1 MVTAQL
7 LKWQAPVDMGLS
19 AYDLETIAELLANEK
34 VQEVFKDN
42 YSMKTIAKQIV
53 DQSRKVQDEL
63 YPSYNS

>member
-7 LKWQAPVDMGLS
+7 MKWQAPVDMKLTAS
-19 AYDLETIAELLANEK
+19 DLETIAGLLANEK

-53 DQSRKVQDEL
+53 DQSKKVQDEL

>member
-1 MVTAQL
+1 MVTAL

-42 YSMKTIAKQIV
+42 YNMKTIAKQIV
-53 DQSRKVQDEL
+53 DQSKKVQDEL

>member
-1 MVTAQL
+1 MVTARL

-42 YSMKTIAKQIV
+42 YNMKTIAKQIV
-53 DQSRKVQDEL
+53 DQSKKVQDEL

>member
-7 LKWQAPVDMGLS
+7 MKWQSPVEMKLTAS
-19 AYDLETIAELLANEK
+19 DLETIAGLLANEK